1 MFKSLSL
8 KVIIF
13 GFIFT
18 FFSSFGQS
26 FFLGLFN
33 SSIRETLS
41 ITHGQFGTIY
51 ASATLLSSLL
61 LIWVGKK
68 IDDVNVFKF
77 AILVTILLSI
87 SCFFFSKISSV
98 VFLFIG
104 IFLMRFSGQGMMSHT
119 ATTTISR
126 YFTKS
131 RGKALSVGWFGLS
144 SAEFILPVLIV
155 FLLTMT
161 SWQNI
166 WLIISILV
174 LFFLPIA
181 SYILVKNINLD
192 SRETSNEDD
201 FKEENIKQWKRK
213 EVIKDYRFYII
224 NMNMLAMPWIA
235 TGTFVYQ
242 SFISSSKGWGKY
254 VIAQSFMSYSVLT
267 VITLLISGFLV
278 DKFTSRKILIYMNI
292 PLFLSVLV
300 IIYFNSPISAFV
312 FLGLI
317 GISNGLA
324 NLLGSSIWAEIYG
337 VKHIGSI
344 KALTTALMV
353 FATALGTALFGIL
366 IDNGFTIEKIA
377 VVSGAYCVSNIYTY
391 INRIALLY
399 KKKTQ
404 SCKYIK
410 NT

>member
-26 FFLGLFN
+26 YFLGLFN

-41 ITHGQFGTIY
+41 ISHGQFGSIF
-51 ASATLLSSLL
+51 ASATLCSSLL

-77 AILVTILLSI
+77 AIFVTILLSF

-98 VFLFIG
+98 ILLFIG

-155 FLLTMT
+155 FLLTIT
-161 SWQNI
+161 NWETI
-166 WLIISILV
+166 WMIISFIV
-174 LFFLPIA
+174 LIVLPIA
-181 SYILVKNINLD
+181 SYLLVKNINLD
-192 SRETSNEDD
+192 SREITNEDEN
-201 FKEENIKQWKRK
+201 KEENIKQWTRK

-242 SFISSSKGWGKY
+242 SFISSSKNWGQY

-267 VITLLISGFLV
+267 VVTLLISGFLV
-278 DKFTSRKILIYMNI
+278 DKYTSRRLLIYMNI
-292 PLFLSVLV
+292 PLLLSVLV

-353 FATALGTALFGIL
+353 FATASGTALFGIL
-366 IDNGFTIEKIA
+366 IDKGFSIEKIA
-377 VVSGAYCVSNIYTY
+377 VVSGTY
-391 INRIALLY
+391 ILSSIVLLFFIR
-399 KKKTQ
+399 KKLNP
-404 SCKYIK
+404 I
-410 NT
+410 NI